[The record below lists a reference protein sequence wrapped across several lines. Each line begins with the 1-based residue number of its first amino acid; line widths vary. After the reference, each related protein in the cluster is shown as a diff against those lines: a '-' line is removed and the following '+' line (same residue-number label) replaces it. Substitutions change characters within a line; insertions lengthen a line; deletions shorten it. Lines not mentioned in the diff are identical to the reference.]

1 MYSQTYTESDMYEL
15 THRPGIQ
22 HLSELL
28 HLDSDSG
35 KSMHETHKFE
45 EPVKVPDHDLG
56 KIFSTKLSISQKN
69 LNNLEMFIMLSLS
82 FNHFHLKQFF
92 FFETA
97 AILVQISLMFS
108 EEKMVLKV

>member
-1 MYSQTYTESDMYEL
+1 MVKQAYQRVPESDMYEL

-56 KIFSTKLSISQKN
+56 KILYFSK
-69 LNNLEMFIMLSLS
+69 
-82 FNHFHLKQFF
+82 
-92 FFETA
+92 
-97 AILVQISLMFS
+97 
-108 EEKMVLKV
+108 